1 MWSVIIY
8 NASHIYWFGSLW
20 LQQPIQKLHTV
31 SDTQPIN
38 VIVVPLVK
46 EIPKTEEQ
54 TDTLIITE
62 V

>member
-8 NASHIYWFGSLW
+8 NASHIYWFVSLS

-38 VIVVPLVK
+38 VTVVPLVK
-46 EIPKTEEQ
+46 EIPQTEEQ
-54 TDTLIITE
+54 TDTFIITE